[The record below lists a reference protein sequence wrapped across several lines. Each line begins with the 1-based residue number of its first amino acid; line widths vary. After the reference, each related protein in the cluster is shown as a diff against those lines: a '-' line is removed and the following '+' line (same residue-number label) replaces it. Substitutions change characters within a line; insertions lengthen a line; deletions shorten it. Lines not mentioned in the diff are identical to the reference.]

1 MATLYLLPNRIAEG
15 DVTDTLPASTLN
27 VLRQTQYFLAENA
40 KSARAYLKVA
50 EHPTP
55 IAQLHI
61 EEIGHEPAAEKID
74 QWLEPLTKDG
84 HDIAIVSESGC
95 PGIADPGANI
105 VARAQELGLHVRPLV
120 GPSSILLAL
129 MASGLDGQHFR
140 FLGYLPIKEPART
153 EALLAAERQSAR
165 GETQLFI
172 ETPYRNAAFLDYLCQ
187 TLKPTTRITVALDV
201 TGSQEMVR
209 TQTAGAWKKALPALP
224 KVPAIF
230 AILAEKVTRN
240 DSVRQTTHF
249 KKKPNTH
256 FKR

>member
-1 MATLYLLPNRIAEG
+1 M
-15 DVTDTLPASTLN
+15 
-27 VLRQTQYFLAENA
+27 
-40 KSARAYLKVA
+40 
-50 EHPTP
+50 
-55 IAQLHI
+55 
-61 EEIGHEPAAEKID
+61 
-74 QWLEPLTKDG
+74 
-84 HDIAIVSESGC
+84 
-95 PGIADPGANI
+95 
-105 VARAQELGLHVRPLV
+105 RPLV

-140 FLGYLPIKEPART
+140 FLGYLPNKEPDRT

-201 TGSQEMVR
+201 TGPQEMVR
-209 TQTAGAWKKALPALP
+209 TQTAQAWKKALPTLP